1 MNVRRVALVAGGLS
15 KFGVRQATYRDLI
28 AEAGKAAFD
37 SAAGL
42 APRDIEG
49 FLLST
54 VMPERFVFQ
63 THVAPL
69 AAETLGVSP
78 SKLIARVELLCA
90 SGSSALRLAYGFI
103 AAGLADVIM
112 VVGAEKMYTPNAA
125 ETVHHT
131 LAAGDREWDAIHGLT
146 APPGFALIAQQHMKE
161 YGTTKE
167 QLALVS
173 VKNRRNGARNPIA
186 QFRKPVTVEEVF
198 ASKPVAKPLNLF
210 DCCPI
215 TDGAAAVVLASEDRA
230 KDFTDRPIWI
240 WGTGQAGGGNNVANV
255 PGWAQ
260 WPRLR
265 LAARNAY
272 EMAGIK
278 ADDVDVAEVHDCF
291 TISEIIEYEE
301 LGFCEKGEGGDFV
314 EKGLSDYG
322 GKVVVNPGGGL
333 LSRGHPFGAT
343 GVAQGI
349 EMMQQLRGEAG
360 ERQVP
365 GAKIGLTHNLSG
377 FATEHTIM
385 IYGRDPK

>member
-278 ADDVDVAEVHDCF
+278 ADDVDVAEVHYCF